1 MLRVRWNYIGDRLIK
16 ILLPRRQRAQD
27 LVAFG
32 PKPVP
37 LSVWLDNRL
46 FQCPACL
53 SELVT
58 TSWER
63 SFEAAQAERPV
74 SDASR
79 DDEREL
85 VDLAKRDPRQFGA
98 LYDRHFQQIYR
109 FVYSRVREQTAAEDV
124 TSEVF
129 MKALKAMPR
138 YQDTGRPFAAWL
150 YQIAVNAI
158 ADRYRTL
165 RPTQTLDDFHDLSI
179 AGPALEEV
187 AAQRDEV
194 RRIWALVE
202 SLPHQ
207 QRTALVLKFQED
219 MKIEDIAV
227 AMGKSPGAVKLLI
240 HRGVTRLRE
249 ESSSLRPVE

>member
-1 MLRVRWNYIGDRLIK
+1 LIIENPPCDRT
-16 ILLPRRQRAQD
+16 
-27 LVAFG
+27 
-32 PKPVP
+32 
-37 LSVWLDNRL
+37 
-46 FQCPACL
+46 L

-58 TSWER
+58 TSRER
-63 SFEAAQAERPV
+63 PFETAQAERPV
-74 SDASR
+74 SDPSR
-79 DDEREL
+79 EDEREL
-85 VDLAKRDPRQFGA
+85 VALAKRDPRQFGA

-165 RPTQTLDDFHDLSI
+165 RPTQTLDDFHDLSVG
-179 AGPALEEV
+179 GPALEDV
-187 AAQRDEV
+187 AAQRDEL

-202 SLPHQ
+202 ALPHQ

-227 AMGKSPGAVKLLI
+227 AMGKSAGAIKLLI
-240 HRGVTRLRE
+240 HRGVTRLRDDTA
-249 ESSSLRPVE
+249 SLRPVE

>member
-1 MLRVRWNYIGDRLIK
+1 LELKQAAEPVIESSRDEERRLI
-16 ILLPRRQRAQD
+16 
-27 LVAFG
+27 
-32 PKPVP
+32 
-37 LSVWLDNRL
+37 
-46 FQCPACL
+46 
-53 SELVT
+53 
-58 TSWER
+58 ER
-63 SFEAAQAERPV
+63 
-74 SDASR
+74 
-79 DDEREL
+79 
-85 VDLAKRDPRQFGA
+85 AKRDPREFGP

-129 MKALKAMPR
+129 IKALKAMPR

-158 ADRYRTL
+158 ADRYRSL
-165 RPTQTLDDFHDLSI
+165 RPTHSLEDFHDLSVG
-179 AGPALEEV
+179 GPTIDEE
-187 AAQRDEV
+187 AAQRDEL
-194 RRIWALVE
+194 RRIWRMVE
-202 SLPHQ
+202 ELPLQ

-249 ESSSLRPVE
+249 EAASLRPAE

>member
-1 MLRVRWNYIGDRLIK
+1 VSASWAY
-16 ILLPRRQRAQD
+16 
-27 LVAFG
+27 
-32 PKPVP
+32 
-37 LSVWLDNRL
+37 
-46 FQCPACL
+46 
-53 SELVT
+53 LVT
-58 TSWER
+58 TQWDLP
-63 SFEAAQAERPV
+63 FEPAQAELPV
-74 SDASR
+74 SDSSR
-79 DDEREL
+79 ADERDL
-85 VDLAKRDPRQFGA
+85 VERAKRDPRQFGA

-124 TSEVF
+124 TSEIF

-165 RPTQTLDDFHDLSI
+165 RTAQPLDDFHDLSV
-179 AGPALEEV
+179 AGPALDELAV
-187 AAQRDEV
+187 HRDEI
-194 RRIWALVE
+194 RRIWTLVE
-202 SLPHQ
+202 GLPNQ

-240 HRGVTRLRE
+240 HRGVSRLRE
-249 ESSSLRPVE
+249 DAGALRPVE

>member
-1 MLRVRWNYIGDRLIK
+1 MASAPVYEG
-16 ILLPRRQRAQD
+16 PR
-27 LVAFG
+27 
-32 PKPVP
+32 
-37 LSVWLDNRL
+37 LDN
-46 FQCPACL
+46 QCPL
-53 SELVT
+53 WPNLVT
-58 TSWER
+58 TPQR
-63 SFEAAQAERPV
+63 RPFEPAQAERPV

-85 VDLAKRDPRQFGA
+85 VERARRDPRQFGA

-124 TSEVF
+124 TSEIF

-165 RPTQTLDDFHDLSI
+165 RPSQPLDDFHDLSV
-179 AGPALEEV
+179 AGPALEDL
-187 AAQRDEV
+187 AAHRDEL
-194 RRIWALVE
+194 RRIWSLVE

-240 HRGVTRLRE
+240 HRGVSRLRDE
-249 ESSSLRPVE
+249 ADELRPVE

>member
-1 MLRVRWNYIGDRLIK
+1 MGVPPSIIE
-16 ILLPRRQRAQD
+16 RAPWPHLVTSFQD
-27 LVAFG
+27 L
-32 PKPVP
+32 P
-37 LSVWLDNRL
+37 
-46 FQCPACL
+46 
-53 SELVT
+53 
-58 TSWER
+58 
-63 SFEAAQAERPV
+63 FEPAQAERPV

-85 VDLAKRDPRQFGA
+85 VQRAKRDPRQFGA

-129 MKALKAMPR
+129 MKALRAMPR

-165 RPTQTLDDFHDLSI
+165 RPAQPLDDFHDLSI
-179 AGPALEEV
+179 AGPALEDV
-187 AAQRDEV
+187 AAHRDEI
-194 RRIWALVE
+194 RRIWKLVE

-227 AMGKSPGAVKLLI
+227 AMSKSPGAVKLLI
-240 HRGVTRLRE
+240 HRGVSRLRE
-249 ESSSLRPVE
+249 DAGALRPVE